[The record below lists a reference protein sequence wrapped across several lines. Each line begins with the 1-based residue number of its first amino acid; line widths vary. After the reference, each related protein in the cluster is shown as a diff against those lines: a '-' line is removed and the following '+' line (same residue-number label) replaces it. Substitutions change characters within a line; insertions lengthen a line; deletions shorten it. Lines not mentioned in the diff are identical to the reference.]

1 MRRGGGEFFMDITFE
16 NWRGILYVHN
26 GKYNIRCIIVDAIKH
41 PQLDLVDLA
50 LPVVELLH
58 EYNIPSEHVDLGVLL
73 PGHDLEEL
81 ADVRGFLVRRQA
93 LDIKDLPNLVNI
105 LGLNIQILV
114 SFRFF
119 LFFNILSIFLEK
131 RFGRNV

>member
-1 MRRGGGEFFMDITFE
+1 MDVTFE
-16 NWRGILYVHN
+16 YRRGILYVYN
-26 GKYNIRCIIVDAIKH
+26 GKYNIRCIIVQAIKH

-58 EYNIPSEHVDLGVLL
+58 QDNIPSEHVDLGVLL

-93 LDIKDLPNLVNI
+93 LYVKDLSNLVNI
-105 LGLNIQILV
+105 MGLNIKILY
-114 SFRFF
+114 F
-119 LFFNILSIFLEK
+119 K
-131 RFGRNV
+131 